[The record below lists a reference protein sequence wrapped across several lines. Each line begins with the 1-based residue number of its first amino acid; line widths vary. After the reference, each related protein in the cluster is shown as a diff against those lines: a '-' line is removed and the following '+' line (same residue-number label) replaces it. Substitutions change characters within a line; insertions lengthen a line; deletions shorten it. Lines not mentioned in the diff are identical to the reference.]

1 MRFVVSHDGTF
12 VKANNDWKWYENRT
26 TSIVIWSD
34 VQYEEL
40 VNKLFGNL
48 NVDRMQFQI
57 QLKIKVLNTNIPCRC
72 SRWRGSAMVHFYSHK
87 NSLLHSCESIEGWRA
102 WGKYRSWPFII
113 GRKCIVWAWTIRVGP
128 FITLVSHLLACLLVQ
143 AFSLRF
149 QFCLD
154 LLSLFD
160 MLSRSNSS
168 KQRYR
173 VFIPLFL
180 TDSPSTLRIIL
191 KTQKQNKISTEHDLK
206 VWNSYQLYNN

>member
-34 VQYEEL
+34 IQYEEF

-72 SRWRGSAMVHFYSHK
+72 SRRWGSAMVHFYSHK
-87 NSLLHSCESIEGWRA
+87 NSLLHSCGSIEGWRA

-128 FITLVSHLLACLLVQ
+128 FITLVSHLLAYLLVQ
-143 AFSLRF
+143 ALSLRF
-149 QFCLD
+149 LFCLD
-154 LLSLFD
+154 LLSFFD
-160 MLSRSNSS
+160 MFVSFQFIKAKVSGFHPPLSHRHSIYS
-168 KQRYR
+168 
-173 VFIPLFL
+173 
-180 TDSPSTLRIIL
+180 
-191 KTQKQNKISTEHDLK
+191 
-206 VWNSYQLYNN
+206 